1 MDARVAR
8 RRERAAGLVYGAVIL
23 AITGLMVLL
32 LIPHVFSQTLTP
44 AMQEYVDVVVLEG
57 DTLWHIAR
65 RFTPPGQDT
74 RRMVDVIRSVN
85 GLESAVVRPGQV
97 LKVPVP

>member
-1 MDARVAR
+1 MHARVALR
-8 RRERAAGLVYGAVIL
+8 RQHAAGLAYGAVVL
-23 AITGLMVLL
+23 AVAGLLVLL
-32 LIPHVFSQTLTP
+32 LIPHVFSQTLAP
-44 AMQEYVDVVVLEG
+44 ATQEYVDVVVLEG

-65 RFTPPGQDT
+65 RYTPPGQDT